1 MHVKPNDIDE
11 MIAKKYMSIGNQV
24 VIHPYDDDPGVLGLR
39 NDQSGQAPFVIHVFP
54 GKFKIL
60 IEGEK

>member
-1 MHVKPNDIDE
+1 
-11 MIAKKYMSIGNQV
+11 MISKKYMSIGNQV
-24 VIHPYDDDPGVLGLR
+24 VIHPYDEDTSVLRLRYDP
-39 NDQSGQAPFVIHVFP
+39 SGQAPFVIHVFP